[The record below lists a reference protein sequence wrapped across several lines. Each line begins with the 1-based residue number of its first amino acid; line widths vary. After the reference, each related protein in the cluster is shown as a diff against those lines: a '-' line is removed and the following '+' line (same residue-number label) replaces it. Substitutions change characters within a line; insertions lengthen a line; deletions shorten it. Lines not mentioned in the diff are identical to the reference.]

1 MKKFSR
7 EQILL
12 LHEKIVVN
20 SGGSAGTRD
29 DNLLLSAINSP
40 YQTFG
45 GEDLYPTL
53 IEKAVRLGYNLISNH
68 PFIDGNKRIGLH
80 ALLVYLDI
88 HGINLEYNDDDL
100 INLIFGV
107 ASGLTSYEEFL
118 NWVKAHIT
126 ISAGI

>member
-12 LHEKIVVN
+12 LHEKIVVI
-20 SGGSAGTRD
+20 SGGSAGIRD
-29 DNLLLSAINSP
+29 ENLLLSAINSP
-40 YQTFG
+40 YQTFD

-126 ISAGI
+126 ISMGI